1 MLKYLSKITMDI
13 LPSVVA
19 TIIGAYIVNHY
30 IANKPATD
38 APMAAAVAPAQPTKV
53 DAASAETGNLPGAGV
68 RARGISEKAIFEKTA
83 AEKPAMVEK
92 AAEKPAEK
100 SLVPPEDRPAETASI
115 SADTRH
121 HAPAAHEKE
130 KAVRVIPL
138 TATAQPTVQPAASV
152 AVPPAPA
159 PTVEAAI
166 TPDEHRD
173 ANDLA
178 RAAIERLRGNN
189 EGAPRAQEAARESV
203 HVPDATARTASVPPQ
218 APVAAVRP
226 LPPPI
231 MVSTPPADS
240 YGSGPSPAQPY
251 PATARVDDP
260 RRPIPPA
267 DIPPA
272 APIDLRADASA
283 RPHTNVAEDMLL
295 AAKSVFHS
303 VLPQ

>member
-1 MLKYLSKITMDI
+1 M
-13 LPSVVA
+13 
-19 TIIGAYIVNHY
+19 
-30 IANKPATD
+30 
-38 APMAAAVAPAQPTKV
+38 
-53 DAASAETGNLPGAGV
+53 
-68 RARGISEKAIFEKTA
+68 
-83 AEKPAMVEK
+83 
-92 AAEKPAEK
+92 
-100 SLVPPEDRPAETASI
+100 
-115 SADTRH
+115 
-121 HAPAAHEKE
+121 
-130 KAVRVIPL
+130 IPL
-138 TATAQPTVQPAASV
+138 TATAQPAVQPAALV
-152 AVPPAPA
+152 AVPSAPA

-178 RAAIERLRGNN
+178 RAAIERLRGSN
-189 EGAPRAQEAARESV
+189 EGGPTPRAQESV
-203 HVPDATARTASVPPQ
+203 RAPEATPRAASVPPQ
-218 APVAAVRP
+218 ASVPPVAAVRP

-240 YGSGPSPAQPY
+240 FAPGPSPTQPY

-272 APIDLRADASA
+272 APVDLRADASA